1 MLTNALLAGV
11 LTAALS
17 PVLIVALRRLG
28 TLDTPTHRSS
38 HTMPTVR
45 GGGLAPA
52 LAGTGVLALGATALG
67 APRLGVVV
75 AAAGFA
81 TVGLIEDVRG
91 IAVTRRLALHVLA
104 AAAALP
110 WLAAGLTGP
119 RGWPLVTAVLVVG
132 WLTAY
137 VNVVNFMDGINGIT
151 GVQAAVVGTAWY
163 LVGIATDVVPLAGAS
178 LILVGVA
185 VGFLPYNFPRARVF
199 PGDVGSYFFGAWLG
213 ALAVVG
219 LRGGIAPEA
228 MLAPLGVSLADTC
241 STLIRRV
248 YRGEVWHQAHRQHV
262 YQRLVQRGW
271 SHGQVTAT
279 VGVVIAVCAGLGA
292 LSLTASLPARVAADA
307 GIVAVLALYLASPW
321 LVDRHLRR
329 ISELARHPAGVQARA
344 RG

>member
-1 MLTNALLAGV
+1 MLNDALVAGA
-11 LTAALS
+11 LTAGLS
-17 PVLIVALRRLG
+17 PVLIVALRRVG
-28 TLDTPTHRSS
+28 ALDTPSHRSS

-52 LAGTGVLALGATALG
+52 LAGTGVLAVGATALG

-81 TVGLIEDVRG
+81 VVGLVEDVRG
-91 IAVTRRLALHVLA
+91 IAVARRLALQLLV

-110 WLAAGLTGP
+110 WLAAGSSVPG
-119 RGWPLVTAVLVVG
+119 GWQIVAAVMVVG

-137 VNVVNFMDGINGIT
+137 VNVANFMDGINGIT

-163 LVGIATDVVPLAGAS
+163 LVGTATGVAPLAGAS

-185 VGFLPYNFPRARVF
+185 IGFLPFNFPRARVF

-219 LRGGIAPEA
+219 LRAGIAPES
-228 MLAPLGVSLADTC
+228 MLAPLGVYLADTC
-241 STLIRRV
+241 FTLIRRV

-279 VGVVIAVCAGLGA
+279 VGGATAICAGLGA
-292 LSLTASLPARVAADA
+292 LSLTSSSPARLAADV
-307 GIVAVLALYLASPW
+307 GIAIVLALYLASPR
-321 LVDRHLRR
+321 LVDRHQRR
-329 ISELARHPAGVQARA
+329 PSPWSRRPAGVEAQARS
-344 RG
+344 